1 MHMFAWHYSQKQP
14 NVEIYAIGCA
24 KYDGCGNVSNKNELC
39 KMYTF
44 LIAKLFK
51 LVVDNNKH
59 N

>member
-1 MHMFAWHYSQKQP
+1 M
-14 NVEIYAIGCA
+14 YAIGCA
-24 KYDGCGNVSNKNELC
+24 KYDGYGNVSNKNGLC

-44 LIAKLFK
+44 LFVKLSK